1 MKTFKLIAVLILL
14 PLCLNL
20 FGVWE
25 LQRSSESNAELAEID
40 ANLKQVRP
48 DLEALIA
55 KGGSRTPMV
64 ELDGQRISADI
75 ALSRLATAEGE
86 IATLIPLGA
95 VMSGLAKAV
104 IALGLLAALVGA
116 IGMLG
121 LSWAGIRALH
131 SREKLL
137 HTFTRVSR
145 ILPFVLVGHI
155 VAMGTA
161 VSAILAFEGLGIWH
175 AGQMSSGEFKL
186 MLATLMVMAVCLY
199 SIWQM
204 AKQLGVMLRMFEPT
218 SMQVLGHEVCEEQ
231 APALWAHVR
240 ALALRLGALAPDH
253 IILGMT
259 EGFYVTSS
267 DVEVLPGSTALRGRT
282 LHIPMMYLGL
292 LDAAETDAVI
302 GHELAHFAGDDTEYS
317 LRFLPIYDGIGR
329 SLGVIA
335 ETMLASDLL
344 QRTILRPAFMLGIYF
359 MESFDHAVHHWSRV
373 RELAADAAGA
383 QLGGS
388 LAAASALV
396 RISAID
402 PQLQERVTAHIM
414 SATNPTPEYLAPA
427 DLPGRVLQELA
438 EHPVGLPEEEMA
450 TQLPHPSD
458 THPSNGER
466 VAALQI
472 TVEDAVASGTR
483 PVSAALACVAMDRYF
498 ADPQAIRARITE
510 DYLHHF
516 VSRDAQIVDELR
528 AQAGVVTGE
537 VKLHEGARMR
547 GTLGLIFC
555 SSLLLLGVGL
565 MLASMLHPS
574 ISASEK
580 PVMLIIAALIS
591 VFAACLMPYSLR
603 LYLRSEKVALVL
615 NPDYLV
621 FANLK
626 APLPISH
633 IADFGLQTGA
643 GLRLNL
649 LLEDDAPLPEK
660 TGQSFFNAHANIDK
674 KQRVVQLQLMQFCR
688 EGKKLK
694 PEETAELVANYINA
708 GFARDVLK
716 QRFEQG

>member
-1 MKTFKLIAVLILL
+1 MKIFKLIAVLILL
-14 PLCLNL
+14 PFCLNL
-20 FGVWE
+20 FGVWQ

-40 ANLKQVRP
+40 ANLKEIRP

-55 KGGSRTPMV
+55 KGGSRPPMV
-64 ELDGQRISADI
+64 ELDGKPISADI
-75 ALSRLATAEGE
+75 ALSQLSTAEEE
-86 IATLIPLGA
+86 IGTLIPLGA
-95 VMSGLAKAV
+95 VMNGLAKAV
-104 IALGLLAALVGA
+104 IALGLVATLVGV

-121 LSWAGIRALH
+121 LSWAGTHALH

-137 HTFTRVSR
+137 RTFTRVSR
-145 ILPFVLVGHI
+145 VLPFVLVGHI

-161 VSAILAFEGLGIWH
+161 VAAILAFEGLGMWH

-186 MLATLMVMAVCLY
+186 MLLTLMVMAVCLY

-204 AKQLGVMLRMFEPT
+204 ARQLGVMLRMFEPT
-218 SMQVLGHEVCEEQ
+218 AMQVLGHEVCEQQ

-267 DVEVLPGSTALRGRT
+267 DVEILPKGTALRGRT
-282 LHIPMMYLGL
+282 LHIPMVYLGL
-292 LDAAETDAVI
+292 LDSAETDAVI

-335 ETMLASDLL
+335 ENMLSSDLL

-359 MESFDHAVHHWSRV
+359 MERFDHAVHHWSRV
-373 RELAADAAGA
+373 RELAADASGA

-402 PQLQERVTAHIM
+402 PQLQERVTAHLM
-414 SATNPTPEYLAPA
+414 SATNPTPEYLPPA
-427 DLPGRVLQELA
+427 DIPGSILHELA
-438 EHPVGLPEEEMA
+438 NQPVKLPEEEMA

-472 TVEDAVASGTR
+472 SVEAAVASGTR
-483 PVSAALACVAMDRYF
+483 PISAELACVAMDRYF
-498 ADPQAIRARITE
+498 ADPQAIRARMTE

-516 VSRDAQIVDELR
+516 VSRDAQAVEELR
-528 AQAGVVTGE
+528 AQAEVVTGE
-537 VKLHEGARMR
+537 VKLHEGARLR

-555 SSLLLLGVGL
+555 SSLLLLGIGL
-565 MLASMLHPS
+565 MLASMLLPAFS
-574 ISASEK
+574 GRER
-580 PVMLIIAALIS
+580 PMVLIIAAGIS
-591 VFAACLMPYSLR
+591 MFAACLMPYSLR
-603 LYLRSEKVALVL
+603 LYLRAEKAALVL
-615 NPDYLV
+615 HPDYLV
-621 FANLK
+621 FANFK

-649 LLEDDAPLPEK
+649 LLEDDAPRPEK
-660 TGQSFFNAHANIDK
+660 TGQSFFNAHATIDK
-674 KQRVVQLQLMQFCR
+674 KKRLVQLQLMQFCR
-688 EGKKLK
+688 DGKKLK

-716 QRFEQG
+716 QRFEQA